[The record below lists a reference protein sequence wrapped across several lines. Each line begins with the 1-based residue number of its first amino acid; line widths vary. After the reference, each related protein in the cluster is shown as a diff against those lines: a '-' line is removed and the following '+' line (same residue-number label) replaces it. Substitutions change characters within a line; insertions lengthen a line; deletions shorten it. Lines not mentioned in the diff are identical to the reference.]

1 MFGRTL
7 TVGET
12 RDVRAIAKQVVA
24 RNPKKGKQPKRIDA
38 EKYEVMRKALM
49 KAIPSNKAGV
59 RFMDLFDTIGQLLP
73 RSSLPGGGSLSWY
86 LTTVKLDLEARGL
99 IERIPHSVPQRL
111 RRTTR
116 ARKELAR

>member
-12 RDVRAIAKQVVA
+12 RDVRPIAKRVVA

-49 KAIPSNKAGV
+49 KAIPRSKAGV
-59 RFMDLFDTIGQLLP
+59 RFMDLFDTIGGLLS
-73 RSSLPGGGSLSWY
+73 RASLPGGGSLSWY

-116 ARKELAR
+116 ARKEKAR